1 MVSAEHYENVAIAHL
16 KCLGEIA
23 KSKKITY
30 EKLVE
35 ATGMSYT
42 NIGRNLRGETIP
54 RYENYLKL
62 YAVIMG
68 DQHPDP
74 CDKPE
79 TAEVEHA
86 VKLMDPQSDIYSFEE
101 CLRDEISTGTLPE
114 DLRALFREIIEKAER
129 SYNSQF
135 EV

>member
-1 MVSAEHYENVAIAHL
+1 MVSAEQFEKEAINHL

-23 KSKKITY
+23 KRKKITY
-30 EKLVE
+30 EGLVE
-35 ATGMSYT
+35 ATGLSYT

-54 RYENYLKL
+54 RYDNYIKL
-62 YAVIMG
+62 YTVIMG
-68 DQHPDP
+68 EAHPDP

-79 TAEVEHA
+79 TEEVTHA
-86 VKLMDPQSDIYSFEE
+86 VKLLASSDIYSFEE
-101 CLRDEISTGTLPE
+101 CLREEISTGTLPE
-114 DLRALFREIIEKAER
+114 DLRKLFRDIIEKAER